1 MIFSRRRAAAGGR
14 HAKAEEAPR
23 FEDARAARRA
33 ALLGED
39 YQPDGPKARS
49 GAPAADS
56 PSRGSIFGDDGPY
69 DQYDDVPDAPRLDLG
84 SLQVPAIDGV
94 EIRVQAGEQG
104 SIGQIALVHG
114 PSALQLGVF
123 AAPRTEGIWDEVRE
137 EIRRS
142 LFADGVGAEE
152 SRGDW
157 GVELRARIR
166 TPDGFNDLRFVGVD
180 GPRWMV
186 RAVFQGPAAVDLDQA
201 GPLLQCLTGLVVFR
215 DEQAR
220 PVREALPLRLP
231 PHLAQQ
237 AAAAQA
243 AQSGQPA
250 PDEEAFEQA
259 RQEQARLA
267 EAQARFEAAR
277 SGLVPGR
284 VPPPPAPTPFGSIAP
299 AGQPAPGAA
308 SSGDAPRRKPSPRPR
323 RD

>member
-1 MIFSRRRAAAGGR
+1 M
-14 HAKAEEAPR
+14 
-23 FEDARAARRA
+23 
-33 ALLGED
+33 LGED
-39 YQPDGPKARS
+39 YQPDEPKAPR
-49 GAPAADS
+49 GAGAAEDS
-56 PSRGSIFGDDGPY
+56 PLRGSIFGDDGPY
-69 DQYDDVPDAPRLDLG
+69 DQYDDVPDAARLDLG
-84 SLQVPAIDGV
+84 SLQVPAVDGV

-104 SIGQIALVHG
+104 AIGQIALVHG

-152 SRGDW
+152 APGHW
-157 GVELRARIR
+157 GTELRARIR

-186 RAVFQGPAAVDLDQA
+186 RAVFQGPAAQDLRQA
-201 GPLLQCLTGLVVFR
+201 GPLLQCLTGLVVHR
-215 DEQAR
+215 DDQAR

-231 PHLAQQ
+231 QHLAQQ

-243 AQSGQPA
+243 AQAAQGA
-250 PDEEAFEQA
+250 VGDDEVAFEQA
-259 RQEQARLA
+259 RQEQSRQEQ
-267 EAQARFEAAR
+267 EAQARYERYESSR
-277 SGLVPGR
+277 SELVPGR

-299 AGQPAPGAA
+299 TGQPAPGAA
-308 SSGDAPRRKPSPRPR
+308 SGGDVPRRKPSPRPR